1 MNIHPYIS
9 NELNEGNFMND
20 DFTFIEEIE
29 NPTEEYLVFIIHGIG
44 QTETT
49 LKHIL
54 QKIKKTISLLYT
66 NKNKFISKQ
75 LHVRMINWKYLIIKD
90 TSKNISKLIDVNN
103 TTKYPKMFIN
113 AIPQD
118 ILFYLNEKNKF
129 EIINDIINQMNQLKK
144 N

>member
-66 NKNKFISKQ
+66 NKNKFIS
-75 LHVRMINWKYLIIKD
+75 
-90 TSKNISKLIDVNN
+90 
-103 TTKYPKMFIN
+103 
-113 AIPQD
+113 
-118 ILFYLNEKNKF
+118 
-129 EIINDIINQMNQLKK
+129 
-144 N
+144 